1 MSNTHPANVANAA
14 LAQAIN
20 SALPAFTLPAQHSA
34 TARNTAQQFS
44 PQKSKSNPPSNPKP
58 AIRHPQSNKPLR
70 PNQLTAA
77 RLLLAGHSVSAAAAS
92 LKIHP
97 YTLSRWKRNPV
108 FQAELRRQTDAMA
121 RNTAQQ
127 KPASRNNSTP
137 FWQNEVT
144 GRTCAPPPFR
154 QESVTLPRPINR

>member
-1 MSNTHPANVANAA
+1 MSNLSVTRTAA

-20 SALPAFTLPAQHSA
+20 SALPALILPAQQGA
-34 TARNTAQQFS
+34 TARNTAQQF
-44 PQKSKSNPPSNPKP
+44 PPPKCKSNPPPNPNSP
-58 AIRHPQSNKPLR
+58 IRNPRFDSNKPLR

-97 YTLSRWKRNPV
+97 YTLSRWKRNPA
-108 FQAELRRQTDAMA
+108 FQAELRRQTDYLA

-127 KPASRNNSTP
+127 KPTARNNFSEKKSEQTHLP
-137 FWQNEVT
+137 FWQT
-144 GRTCAPPPFR
+144 HALHPS
-154 QESVTLPRPINR
+154 Q